1 MKLGRRGT
9 RPAPDAAATP
19 STGPG
24 PGDPAAPADR
34 IIPAGNG
41 RRSAIDDA
49 VAAVYAEH
57 GPAVFGYCLRL
68 LGDRHLAQDAVQ
80 EVMIRMIRHPE
91 VMDGDRGPIRP
102 WLMTVAR
109 NVVIDS
115 VRSRRSRPVEIT
127 GAPGETVM
135 AAVPDAVSDA
145 EIDRML
151 DSWQIS
157 EALRQLTPEHR
168 AVLVHMYY
176 LDRSVLETSRALGV
190 PAGTVK
196 SRTYYAM
203 RSLRQVLRD
212 DEVAP

>member
-1 MKLGRRGT
+1 MPVRLGRRGT
-9 RPAPDAAATP
+9 RPAPDAATTP

-24 PGDPAAPADR
+24 SGDPAASAG
-34 IIPAGNG
+34 PAGNG
-41 RRSAIDDA
+41 RRAALDDA
-49 VAAVYAEH
+49 VAAVYTEH
-57 GPAVFGYCLRL
+57 GPAVYGYCLRL
-68 LGDRHLAQDAVQ
+68 LGDRQLAQDAVQ

-91 VMDGDRGPIRP
+91 AMDGNRGPIRP

-115 VRSRRSRPVEIT
+115 ARSRRSRPVEVT
-127 GAPGETVM
+127 GAPGELAM
-135 AAVPDAVSDA
+135 AIAPDAVSDA

-151 DSWQIS
+151 DSWQIA
-157 EALRQLTPEHR
+157 EALRRLTPEHR

-176 LDRSVLETSRALGV
+176 LDRSVLETSRALGI

-196 SRTYYAM
+196 SRAYYAM

-212 DEVAP
+212 DQVIL